1 MKIKFILLTIF
12 FIPFFAFSAVEPSG
26 MANFAQKVGDFFT
39 DTWAFFDDDVPSF
52 LERAAI
58 YATEKAVMFAIEL
71 KIESIKFA
79 WKVAKAVLENFQVS
93 SKVVSAA
100 NSLPQDVKAALVDM
114 RFFDGVAIIIQALA
128 TKFVMRFI

>member
-1 MKIKFILLTIF
+1 MKIKFILLTIL
-12 FIPFFAFSAVEPSG
+12 FIPFLALANEPSS
-26 MANFAQKVGDFFT
+26 MAVFAQKAGDFFT
-39 DTWAFFDDDVPSF
+39 DTWAFFDDDVPNF
-52 LERAAI
+52 LQRAVI
-58 YATEKAVMFAIEL
+58 YVTEKAVMFAIEL
-71 KIESIKFA
+71 KIEAIKFA

-93 SKVVSAA
+93 SKIVAAA